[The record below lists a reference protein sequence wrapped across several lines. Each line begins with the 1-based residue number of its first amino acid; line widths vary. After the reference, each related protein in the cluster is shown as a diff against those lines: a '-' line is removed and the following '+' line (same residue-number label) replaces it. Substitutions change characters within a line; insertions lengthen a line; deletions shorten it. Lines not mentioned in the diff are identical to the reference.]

1 MGTYQQ
7 TALWQIAFA
16 ARNDGF
22 DPQRQTIV
30 EAYKAFRE
38 RVALLLQQIQREL
51 PALTLHDITHVDALW
66 RVASE
71 IAGKD
76 YVLNP
81 AEALVLGGAFLLHD
95 AAHCRAAF
103 PGGIDELRKTTEW
116 QDSAAQRGIDSEQL
130 TEGTTDFQAV
140 LFDTLRALHPRQA
153 RNLPFARWSDGAGNT
168 LNLFPHDELRE
179 AFGHLMGE
187 IAESHWFHP
196 HELEVFANRPHS
208 APACLAPANWMVDPL
223 KIAVLLRVADAA
235 HIDAKRA
242 PRLLLA
248 MNWPERVSREHWL
261 FQARLNQPACDS
273 QRGELIISGNPF
285 PVTEQ
290 AAWWLAYDAAN
301 LAHRELIAA
310 DHLLRDHRIAQL
322 AAREVAGAHSPDT
335 FARRVPTQGWHP
347 VDTSLHI
354 SDVQSVVERFGGEK
368 LYGNEPHLALRE
380 LLQNARDAI
389 HACRRLGYLND
400 SEGEIEVAVE
410 DAGNGHWLH
419 VTDTGIGMS
428 RYVLTEVLLDFGRSL
443 WSSREL
449 RGEWAGLAA
458 SGFEA
463 IGQFGIG
470 FFSVFMLGKQ
480 VKVCTHRYDAKD
492 GEKQNWLLE
501 FTDGTAQRP
510 LLREPVGTEKLRR
523 HGTRVSVLIAE
534 NKLSDL
540 LPELNPWRKDSV
552 RMTLSQLCGYLA
564 PALDIDL
571 YVQQGT
577 ENRKRV
583 VQANDWLTLPAFDLL
598 ERLDPRNFDDKTSR
612 KFGPWSH
619 LTELKNRAGET
630 VGRCAVKPKNLLG
643 PREGMGVVKGLLANQ
658 VEGIYGV
665 VIAKAQTS
673 LARNDAIPDIELSD
687 LQRWAEGQR
696 VRLKEIDE
704 LSKTTSAPL
713 AHFGASFDDLV
724 IGHLGDHSIT
734 YEELIEKMKPR
745 KVLAIHKGEIEHDDD
760 DDVLYRDFY
769 DWFEASDDVLQ
780 LPKDSPP
787 RWLQKIDTD
796 GELTP
801 EVLVTIKKEMVGAS
815 ADASVQQHISVR
827 TLWSLEFALESAIT
841 QAWGTVEWTEEDDF
855 VVGNVNG
862 HEITRK
868 CRIATKPDSES
879 ED

>member
-1 MGTYQQ
+1 MDAHQQ
-7 TALWQIAFA
+7 TTLWQTAFA

-38 RVALLLQQIQREL
+38 RVALLLQQIQKEL
-51 PALTLHDITHVDALW
+51 PALTVHDITHVDALW

-76 YVLNP
+76 YPLNP

-103 PGGIDELRKTTEW
+103 PGGIAELRQTTEW
-116 QDSAAQRGIDSEQL
+116 RDSAAQRGIDSEQL
-130 TEGTTDFQAV
+130 ADGTPDFQAV
-140 LFDTLRALHPRQA
+140 LFDTLRAQHPRQA
-153 RNLPFARWSDGAGNT
+153 RNLPFARWSDGTGNT
-168 LNLFPHDELRE
+168 LHLFPHDELRE
-179 AFGHLMGE
+179 AFGHLIGE

-196 HELEVFANRPHS
+196 HELEVFAKRPHTS
-208 APACLAPANWMVDPL
+208 PACLAPANWIVDPL

-248 MNWPERVSREHWL
+248 MNRPERVSREHWL

-273 QRGELIISGNPF
+273 QRRELIISGNPF
-285 PVTEQ
+285 PVAEQ

-301 LAHRELIAA
+301 LAHRELVAA
-310 DHLLRDHRIAQL
+310 DHLLRDHRIDQL

-335 FARRVPTQGWHP
+335 FARRIPTQGWHP

-354 SDVQSVVERFGGEK
+354 SDVQSVVERFGGER
-368 LYGNEPHLALRE
+368 LYGKEPHLALRE

-389 HACRRLGYLND
+389 HACRRLGHLND
-400 SEGEIEVAVE
+400 NEGEIEVAIE
-410 DAGNGHWLH
+410 DADNGHWLH

-458 SGFEA
+458 SEFEA
-463 IGQFGIG
+463 VGQFGIG

-510 LLREPVGTEKLRR
+510 LLREPVGAEKLRR
-523 HGTRVSVLIAE
+523 HGTRVSVLLAE
-534 NKLSDL
+534 NKLSEL
-540 LPELNPWRKDSV
+540 LPQLSPWSKDST
-552 RMTLSQLCGYLA
+552 RMTLHQLCGYLA

-571 YVQQGT
+571 YVRQGA
-577 ENRKRV
+577 ENRQRV
-583 VQANDWLTLPAFDLL
+583 VQANDWLTLSAFDLL
-598 ERLDPRNFDDKTSR
+598 QRLDPRNNSKETSQ

-619 LTELKNRAGET
+619 LTELKNRAGEI
-630 VGRCAVKPKNLLG
+630 VGRCAVKPQNLLG
-643 PREGMGVVKGLLANQ
+643 PRGGVGVVKGLLANQ

-665 VIAKAQTS
+665 ISVKAQAN
-673 LARNDAIPDIELSD
+673 LARNDAIPAIELSD

-696 VRLKEIDE
+696 VLLKEINA
-704 LSKTTSAPL
+704 LSKTTRGCSQ
-713 AHFGASFDDLV
+713 S
-724 IGHLGDHSIT
+724 S
-734 YEELIEKMKPR
+734 
-745 KVLAIHKGEIEHDDD
+745 
-760 DDVLYRDFY
+760 
-769 DWFEASDDVLQ
+769 
-780 LPKDSPP
+780 
-787 RWLQKIDTD
+787 
-796 GELTP
+796 
-801 EVLVTIKKEMVGAS
+801 
-815 ADASVQQHISVR
+815 
-827 TLWSLEFALESAIT
+827 
-841 QAWGTVEWTEEDDF
+841 
-855 VVGNVNG
+855 
-862 HEITRK
+862 
-868 CRIATKPDSES
+868 
-879 ED
+879 